1 MDYWMLAAAVLSAIL
16 LLAHVIGGGKD
27 VHQPMLS
34 SALSVELKAYASIL
48 WHATTALLFVGTG
61 ALLWAA
67 MGWGAGMAT
76 AILVQY
82 LAFAG
87 LFLFYGFTR
96 LKSVWILPQ
105 WMAFLLIC
113 ALGGAGLWF

>member
-1 MDYWMLAAAVLSAIL
+1 MNIWLLTASALSALL
-16 LLAHVIGGGKD
+16 LLAHILGGGKD
-27 VHQPMLS
+27 VHKPMLS

-48 WHATTALLFVGTG
+48 WHATTGLLSVGTG

-67 MGWGAGMAT
+67 MGWGEGMAT
-76 AILVQY
+76 AILMQY

-87 LFLFYGFTR
+87 LFLFYGFKR

-105 WMAFLLIC
+105 WTAFLLIC
-113 ALGGAGLWF
+113 ALGGDGLWF